1 MKNIVNIT
9 LLTALVLFL
18 SACED
23 QLLDQ
28 KPQSFI
34 SPETFYSN
42 ESEAIAAITACYDR
56 MGNYTG
62 MYPFR
67 YQLIANLP
75 TDDLVFARAAGTL
88 VIINTFTYDPSL
100 RELQSVWQEFYQMI
114 QYCNY
119 AIDRIPNTPMA
130 NTALQSR
137 LIGEARFIRA
147 LGYLELVRLFGDL
160 PLVVEPTL
168 SFGNLKIPRTPTQQV
183 YEQIIEDLKFAEGVL
198 DLTYTGNNLGRATRG
213 AAKGLLAKTYLTM
226 ASPGTPGIA
235 DKSKY
240 WQLAADK
247 CKEVIDLNRYTL
259 QATYASV
266 FANNNENNS
275 EILFDVQFFSGLGT
289 TAAGEGSLIGSLYSP
304 SGSNNFYARPNL
316 FNSFDPVDKRR
327 ELVASSIRNPN
338 TGVVTTFPT
347 STGGANSNL
356 VITKWINS
364 ANLGDADGALNYIIL
379 RYADLYLMYA
389 EALNELGR
397 TAEAYAFINP
407 LRARAG
413 LPELTPGL
421 DQTQFREALQKER
434 RAEMFAESSRWFDLV
449 RWGKLV
455 TTMKALN
462 DPLSQIA
469 EKHTLFPIPQ
479 SEMDRNPALKQNP
492 GW

>member
-1 MKNIVNIT
+1 MKNIVKLISLSLA
-9 LLTALVLFL
+9 LLVA
-18 SACED
+18 SGCEK
-23 QLLDQ
+23 QLLEQ

-34 SPETFYSN
+34 SPDSFYAN
-42 ESEAIAAITACYDR
+42 ESEALAAVTACYDR

-67 YQLIANLP
+67 YQLMANLP

-119 AIDRIPNTPMA
+119 AIDRIPNTQMS
-130 NTALQSR
+130 NTALKNR

-160 PLVVEPTL
+160 PLVITPTTG
-168 SFGNLKIPRTPTQQV
+168 FDGLKIPRTPAQKV
-183 YEQIIEDLKFAEGVL
+183 YEQIIEDLKFAETNL
-198 DLTYTGNNLGRATRG
+198 SATYTGTNIGRATIG
-213 AAKGLLAKTYLTM
+213 AAKGLMAKTYLTM
-226 ASPGTPGIA
+226 ASPGTQGIA
-235 DKSKY
+235 DKAKY

-259 QATYASV
+259 QTTYAGI

-275 EILFDVQFFSGLGT
+275 EVLFDVQFSSGFGT
-289 TAAGEGSLIGSLYSP
+289 TAAGEGTLIGSLYSP
-304 SGSNNFYARPNL
+304 FGSNNFYARPNL
-316 FNSFDPVDKRR
+316 FQSFDPLDKRR
-327 ELVASSIRNPN
+327 EMVATGIRNPT
-338 TGVVTTFPT
+338 TGTVTNFPA
-347 STGGANSNL
+347 STGGSNSTYG
-356 VITKWINS
+356 ITKWINS
-364 ANLGDADGALNYIIL
+364 ANVGDSDGALNYIIL
-379 RYADLYLMYA
+379 RYADIYLMYA
-389 EALNELGR
+389 EALNELNK

-407 LRARAG
+407 LRKRAG
-413 LPELTPGL
+413 LADLATGL
-421 DQTQFREALQKER
+421 NQTTFRDALQKER
-434 RAEMFAESSRWFDLV
+434 RAEMFAECSRWFDLV

-455 TTMKALN
+455 STMKALN

-469 EKHTLFPIPQ
+469 EKHNLFPIPQ
-479 SEMDRNPALKQNP
+479 SEMDRNPALKQNT